1 MEGIITVCGAMPRIG
16 TTTQC
21 LQLARYIQTTSNYKV
36 AYVECNSQDYIW
48 SASEMYQSAKKD
60 NTGGFVTIEGIP
72 MYSQSRLPE
81 LTKGGVDIDFLILD
95 FGDISSNSFNRE
107 EYLKGTANI
116 VVAGVKANEIH
127 FTENILRDN
136 AFADAVYIFSHVI
149 PSDQSDLL
157 ELMGNKAQN
166 TFFAP
171 YAPDPFQ
178 AISEDTTLDY
188 EERLMKHILKQI
200 GWDV

>member
-1 MEGIITVCGAMPRIG
+1 MEGIISVCGAMPRIG

-21 LQLARYIQTTSNYKV
+21 MQLARYIQATSDYKV
-36 AYVECNSQDYIW
+36 AYVECNAQDYIW

-60 NTGGFVTIEGIP
+60 ASGGSVTIEGIP
-72 MYSQSRLPE
+72 MYSQSRLSE

-95 FGDISSNSFNRE
+95 FGDVNSKSFIKE
-107 EYLKGTANI
+107 EYLKGTVNI

-127 FTENILRDN
+127 FTENILRDTAFSN
-136 AFADAVYIFSHVI
+136 AMYIFTHVI
-149 PSDQSDLL
+149 PSDRTDLL

-171 YAPDPFQ
+171 YTPDPFQ
-178 AISEDTTLDY
+178 KITESTVTDY
-188 EERLMKHILKQI
+188 EKMMKHILKKM
-200 GWDV
+200 GWEG

>member
-1 MEGIITVCGAMPRIG
+1 MEGIITICGAMPRIG

-21 LQLARYIQTTSNYKV
+21 LQIARYIQATSDYKV
-36 AYVECNSQDYIW
+36 AYVECNAQDYIW

-60 NTGGFVTIEGIP
+60 ASGGSMLIEGIP
-72 MYSQSRLPE
+72 MYSQSRLAE

-95 FGDISSNSFNRE
+95 FGDVNSKNFDKDE
-107 EYLKGTANI
+107 FLKGTVKV

-127 FTENILRDN
+127 FTENMLRDAAFSN
-136 AFADAVYIFSHVI
+136 AMYIFTHVI
-149 PSDQSDLL
+149 PSDQADLL

-171 YAPDPFQ
+171 YTPDPFQ
-178 AISEDTTLDY
+178 RITESTATDY
-188 EERLMKHILKQI
+188 EKMMKCILNKM
-200 GWDV
+200 GWDM